1 MERNFDGED
10 PNSEKVWVFFLSFLK
25 NELSELIQF
34 D

>member
-10 PNSEKVWVFFLSFLK
+10 PNSEKYGFFLSFLK
-25 NELSELIQF
+25 NELSELILF